1 MEESKTA
8 RQRNERDEG
17 LQNRKNDIYKKEQ
30 KEKENTNYKKTKTKR
45 SLKKR
50 LVFGGYVYGLGL
62 VSSYQLTQIV
72 RRSKVS

>member
-17 LQNRKNDIYKKEQ
+17 LQNRKNDIYKTEQ

-50 LVFGGYVYGLGL
+50 LVFGGLCIRAGTSFVISTNTNRKA
-62 VSSYQLTQIV
+62 V
-72 RRSKVS
+72 